1 MAPVNAH
8 GGEWGYWPHPA
19 HMHDHCLSRRQ
30 ARLMSRRFADVGVG
44 IAAGRLR
51 EIATGSPASDAELTN
66 VDFAVAASEFKHDQF
81 LAKYRHAKRQCA
93 WALFVAAMTL
103 VVLGFL
109 LAAAICVLSVA
120 LHTTPFSVGEM
131 WQPAIPSLFERAG
144 EGAQW

>member
-1 MAPVNAH
+1 MAPANAH

-19 HMHDHCLSRRQ
+19 HMRDHCLSRRQ

-44 IAAGRLR
+44 IAARRLR
-51 EIATGSPASDAELTN
+51 EIATGSPASDDELTD

-81 LAKYRHAKRQCA
+81 LAKYQHVKRQCT
-93 WALFVAAMTL
+93 WGLIVAAMTL

-120 LHTTPFSVGEM
+120 LHTTPFSAGQM
-131 WQPAIPSLFERAG
+131 WQPISPSLFESTG
-144 EGAQW
+144 ESTQW